1 MLVVRVVEAGVFVA
15 RVVEVSGQL
24 VDVDSRRIRLLLV
37 DQVGRVLPERHREE
51 HLQQG
56 SYTIRH

>member
-15 RVVEVSGQL
+15 RVVEVSRQL
-24 VDVDSRRIRLLLV
+24 VDVDSRRVRLLLI

-51 HLQQG
+51 HLYKG
-56 SYTIRH
+56 FIHH